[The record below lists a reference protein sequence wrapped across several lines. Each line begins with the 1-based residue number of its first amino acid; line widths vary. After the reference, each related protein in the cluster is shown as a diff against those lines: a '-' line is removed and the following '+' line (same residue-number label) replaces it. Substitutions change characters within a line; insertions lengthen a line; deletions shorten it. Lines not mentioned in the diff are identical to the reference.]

1 MEAVTPKFLKDATL
15 DEIMIELGERHFTD
29 EFVMIVATK
38 THDSPEIDMEI
49 VYSCNLTAA
58 ILCQRAAIDMTE
70 SLPSFNYEEEEEE
83 CEDTEDDD

>member
-1 MEAVTPKFLKDATL
+1 MEASLTPKLLKDATL
-15 DEIMIELGERHFTD
+15 EEIMLELDDRHFTD

-38 THDSPEIDMEI
+38 KPNDTDVDMDI

-70 SLPSFNYEEEEEE
+70 SLPTFNYEEEE
-83 CEDTEDDD
+83 CEDWEDDD